1 MALHLKDVPSSLSL
15 SLSMSSPRNFSL
27 IFSTPLL
34 RYPILPFGGRNISF
48 YISGFLSAPNRFSKI
63 HFPRTQFKYNRTSI
77 FPPDLL
83 SSTLYFIVIVLTKDD
98 HVISWSQQSTCVRC
112 SHHCTSHFMIRV
124 SSKSDYNNLELFRLR
139 GTSFVNQRWRFSEV

>member
-1 MALHLKDVPSSLSL
+1 
-15 SLSMSSPRNFSL
+15 MSSPRNFSL

-63 HFPRTQFKYNRTSI
+63 HFPRTQFKCKRTSI
-77 FPPDLL
+77 FPHCLFW
-83 SSTLYFIVIVLTKDD
+83 SILYFIVMVLTKDD
-98 HVISWSQQSTCVRC
+98 HVISWSQQSTCVHC

-124 SSKSDYNNLELFRLR
+124 SRKPDYSNLDLELLRLR
-139 GTSFVNQRWRFSEV
+139 GTSFVNKVNPKMAVQ

>member
-1 MALHLKDVPSSLSL
+1 MSPPLSL
-15 SLSMSSPRNFSL
+15 NELPTKLLINLLS
-27 IFSTPLL
+27 PLL

-98 HVISWSQQSTCVRC
+98 HVISWSQQSTCVHC

-124 SSKSDYNNLELFRLR
+124 SSKSDYNNLELLRLR
-139 GTSFVNQRWRFSEV
+139 GTSFVNKVNPKMAVQ